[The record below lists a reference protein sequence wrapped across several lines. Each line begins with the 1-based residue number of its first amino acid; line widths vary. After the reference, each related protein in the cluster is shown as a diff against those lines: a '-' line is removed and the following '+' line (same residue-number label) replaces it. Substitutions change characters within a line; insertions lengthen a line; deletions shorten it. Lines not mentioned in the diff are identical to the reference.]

1 MLITTGYNFE
11 GYDIIK
17 YLDVLSASVVLGT
30 GMFSSANASIADFFG
45 TRSDSYERKL
55 QDAKNAAIEELKKQ
69 TISKGGN
76 AIIGIDIDYTT
87 FSSDII
93 GVIANGTA
101 VKIKES
107 EEKTNYISYVIP
119 SMVRNEML
127 PLNVYSIHL
136 KYNPVEEV
144 TLGAINIKKY
154 REDCNVTAIM
164 ADIYFENIFK
174 ETRSIKDAIFGFHGK
189 EDWITSETMKMSLS
203 EYRVDLICKANVVVK
218 KMIIDGK
225 LTEVDT
231 NNLIQVPDVD
241 LDEIEQIRE
250 MHGEDAVTK
259 FSIIENKWVC
269 YCGATNKEESEQC
282 YRCGR
287 KMNAVQKVL
296 AKNNGEINPD
306 VNALM
311 SRLQECKNASEIR
324 GYLIQLQDVEYL
336 EVINMLEDIVKT
348 ERLYGNMK
356 EEALKKVLVALS

>member
-11 GYDIIK
+11 GYDIVK

-30 GMFSSANASIADFFG
+30 GIFSSANASIADLFG

-69 TISKGGN
+69 TVSKGGN

-87 FSSDII
+87 FGSDII

-101 VKIKES
+101 VKIRES

-119 SMVRNEML
+119 SMVRNETL
-127 PLNVYSIHL
+127 PLNVCSINL
-136 KYNPVEEV
+136 KYNPVDEV
-144 TLGAINIKKY
+144 TLSSINIKKY
-154 REDCNVTAIM
+154 REDCDVTAIM
-164 ADIYFENIFK
+164 ADIYFENIF
-174 ETRSIKDAIFGFHGK
+174 EEIKSVNDVIFGIHGK
-189 EDWITSETMKMSLS
+189 EDWVTSEIMKMSLL

-218 KMIIDGK
+218 KMIINGN
-225 LTEVDT
+225 LIEVDI
-231 NNLIQVPDVD
+231 NNSVQIPNVK
-241 LDEIEQIRE
+241 LDEIKQIRK
-250 MHGEDAVTK
+250 MQGEDAVTK
-259 FSIIENKWVC
+259 FSVIENKWIC
-269 YCGATNKEESEQC
+269 YCGAINKEESEQC

-311 SRLQECKNASEIR
+311 SRLQECKNANEIR

-336 EVINMLEDIVKT
+336 EVINMLEDIVKK
-348 ERLYGNMK
+348 EKIYGNMK
-356 EEALKKVLVALS
+356 EDALKKILVMLS